1 MSENKKLYFK
11 PSNFTGLTSENIDS
25 FLKNYDRAVIING
38 WSEGKRTQYIPVF
51 LEGFALT
58 FYDNIMDSGED
69 IKWADLKNK
78 FRLEFEPSAQTD
90 MLRLMLEKRKQ
101 LPDEHMVSY
110 INDAESLCRRIDSN
124 MSQEQMVRNIIKG
137 LNPSIVR
144 YIGIARNENLT
155 ELKNNVRKYEM
166 IEFMIEG
173 QTPKNYFDFDTEI
186 VKSILQQINTT
197 KNAKEN
203 EINKLREELKNVRI
217 MCNQLM
223 NNDKNKQC
231 HNNIEPNNLHIFND
245 EQKQNKFNDQQWY
258 TRTPHTYDNRPYNN
272 IPRWN
277 TDLTYYNQS
286 HLPLNSMNNMSQ
298 RNYLPYNHSNIN
310 TQKKECSICSKT
322 NHSEYKCF
330 FKNKS
335 PLTCQICNKIG
346 HTANNCN
353 LYINKSKNQ
362 MQS

>member
-1 MSENKKLYFK
+1 
-11 PSNFTGLTSENIDS
+11 
-25 FLKNYDRAVIING
+25 
-38 WSEGKRTQYIPVF
+38 
-51 LEGFALT
+51 
-58 FYDNIMDSGED
+58 
-69 IKWADLKNK
+69 
-78 FRLEFEPSAQTD
+78 
-90 MLRLMLEKRKQ
+90 
-101 LPDEHMVSY
+101 
-110 INDAESLCRRIDSN
+110 
-124 MSQEQMVRNIIKG
+124 
-137 LNPSIVR
+137 
-144 YIGIARNENLT
+144 
-155 ELKNNVRKYEM
+155 
-166 IEFMIEG
+166 MIEG
-173 QTPKNYFDFDTEI
+173 QTPKNSFDFDTEI
-186 VKSILQQINTT
+186 VISKLQQINTT

-258 TRTPHTYDNRPYNN
+258 TRTPMNTLMTTHHTIIHPH
-272 IPRWN
+272 WN

-286 HLPLNSMNNMSQ
+286 HLPLNSMKNMSQ
-298 RNYLPYNHSNIN
+298 RNYLPYIHSNIN
-310 TQKKECSICSKT
+310 TQKKKCSICSKT
-322 NHSEYKCF
+322 NHSKDKCF

-335 PLTCQICNKIG
+335 LLTCQICNKIG